1 MTFLDDEWIIHHIS
15 FTNWV
20 RRKIKKNKISCYSF
34 ILSFFLFNFSQ
45 ESFPIHIL
53 KVLQRDPTRA
63 KHQDDSQI
71 HARKRN
77 RIRSFLPKQHFFS
90 NPFSTYCTDSDKM
103 AFISTP
109 VTVSRGSV
117 SRVTLK
123 SSSVSWKV
131 CVSRHS
137 QARLPQTNPECRLLD
152 RGFRMQV
159 EVGSEIPTFELPTNG
174 GGTMTNEDLSK
185 GTYILYFYPRDNTP
199 GCTVEAKDF
208 KDYMVSLEP
217 FNVKVVGASRDSV
230 ESHDQF
236 VAEYGLT
243 FPLIS
248 DDGTLSEAFG
258 VSKVSPPFFLSY
270 HSPSVLSHSS
280 HF

>member
-1 MTFLDDEWIIHHIS
+1 
-15 FTNWV
+15 
-20 RRKIKKNKISCYSF
+20 
-34 ILSFFLFNFSQ
+34 
-45 ESFPIHIL
+45 
-53 KVLQRDPTRA
+53 
-63 KHQDDSQI
+63 
-71 HARKRN
+71 
-77 RIRSFLPKQHFFS
+77 
-90 NPFSTYCTDSDKM
+90 M

-117 SRVTLK
+117 SRVALK
-123 SSSVSWKV
+123 SGNLSWKASVS
-131 CVSRHS
+131 RRT
-137 QARLPQTNPECRLLD
+137 QARLPEIEPASRSLEQHV
-152 RGFRMQV
+152 FRMQV
-159 EVGSEIPTFELPTNG
+159 EVGSEIPTFSLPTNG

-236 VAEYGLT
+236 VADYGLT

-258 VSKVSPPFFLSY
+258 VSKVSPLLFLLY
-270 HSPSVLSHSS
+270 TVLHNLLSHSS